1 MKTLLPVLA
10 SMLVVCLAPMP
21 YWYYELVRFAAMVA
35 FGVMA
40 YRYNKA
46 ENGNLMI
53 TFSALALLLV
63 LLLFQPFF
71 KIALGRAIWNTVDIA
86 VAILLIMI
94 WMKERKKA

>member
-10 SMLVVCLAPMP
+10 AMLVICLAPMP

-46 ENGNLMI
+46 KNDNLMI
-53 TFSALALLLV
+53 TFGV
-63 LLLFQPFF
+63 LTLLFQPFF

-86 VAILLIMI
+86 VAILLMTI

>member
-10 SMLVVCLAPMP
+10 AMLVVCLAPMP

-46 ENGNLMI
+46 ENDNLMI
-53 TFSALALLLV
+53 TFSALAF
-63 LLLFQPFF
+63 LFQPFF

>member
-53 TFSALALLLV
+53 TFSALALL
-63 LLLFQPFF
+63 FQPFL

>member
-10 SMLVVCLAPMP
+10 AMLVVCLAPMP

-53 TFSALALLLV
+53 TFSALALL
-63 LLLFQPFF
+63 FQPFF

>member
-10 SMLVVCLAPMP
+10 AMLVVCLAPMP

-46 ENGNLMI
+46 ENDNLMI
-53 TFSALALLLV
+53 TFSALALL
-63 LLLFQPFF
+63 FQPFI
-71 KIALGRAIWNTVDIA
+71 KIALGRAMWNTVDIA

>member
-53 TFSALALLLV
+53 TFSALALL
-63 LLLFQPFF
+63 FQPFF

-86 VAILLIMI
+86 LEILLIMI

>member
-10 SMLVVCLAPMP
+10 AMLVVCLAPMP

-46 ENGNLMI
+46 ENDNLMI
-53 TFSALALLLV
+53 TFSALA
-63 LLLFQPFF
+63 LLFQPFF

>member
-1 MKTLLPVLA
+1 MKTLLLVLA

-53 TFSALALLLV
+53 TFSALALL
-63 LLLFQPFF
+63 FQPFF

-86 VAILLIMI
+86 LAILLIMI